1 MGSRQIVEPSSR
13 PPLALGSLIIHW
25 PSSATTQMSTSRPR
39 RRPICAKNSA
49 DSISEHRRRR
59 RSRAL
64 GCRRCRSRRTVSS
77 RARETDGC
85 PVLSEGCVKP
95 DALTLSEDQ
104 PGPPLAVAVSGDNF
118 RDGIEPCSI
127 GIGVGGSRK
136 HHGEITDVLARGPR
150 CEPLAPTGVQLFK
163 LDAPVGPVLPST
175 NGLSTKHFHPVAT
188 ARIFPRSL
196 QRRFCPPRSAAVS
209 WPPQAPTRKRAAT
222 SATHRT
228 NGEPAVSSA

>member
-1 MGSRQIVEPSSR
+1 MGSRQIVQPSSR

-25 PSSATTQMSTSRPR
+25 PSNATTQMSTSRPR

-127 GIGVGGSRK
+127 GIGVGGSRN
-136 HHGEITDVLARGPR
+136 HHRKITDVLARGPR

-175 NGLSTKHFHPVAT
+175 NGLSTKHFHPDPGSGNRPEPDLHLV
-188 ARIFPRSL
+188 
-196 QRRFCPPRSAAVS
+196 V
-209 WPPQAPTRKRAAT
+209 
-222 SATHRT
+222 HRT
-228 NGEPAVSSA
+228 VLHSRP